1 VQVRRAYK
9 FRAYPTC
16 PQEGRAVRLLADHCD
31 LYNAALEE
39 RREAWRMRKAGISYC
54 MQSAQL
60 KDIRKADPGG
70 QGRHSFTAQQQTLR
84 RLDTAFKAF
93 YARCKAAGGGKKPG
107 YPRFKPYQRFS
118 QVMFVNRD
126 GAKWEAASGRWAY
139 ATFQAVGRVKVKQ
152 HRSVP
157 GLVKA
162 LQLKQ
167 EHRRWYV
174 IVVTD
179 TEPEP
184 LPPAGREV
192 GVDVGIARFLTTSDG
207 EVVGT
212 PGFFVASADLIADL
226 QRRKE
231 RATPGSGN
239 RDRLRRALARQWR
252 KVRNRRRDFHHKT
265 ARTLVSECDVIVLEE
280 LNIAGMTRRSTP
292 KPDPHNPGGYLP
304 NRAAAK
310 AGLNRSI
317 LDAGWAQFI
326 TILAGKAE
334 EAGRRVVFV
343 NAAGTSITCYQCGR
357 RCERPRQDTVACP
370 VHGPMDADVN
380 GARNIFT
387 RAGLGS
393 GQAANAA

>member
-1 VQVRRAYK
+1 MVAHV
-9 FRAYPTC
+9 
-16 PQEGRAVRLLADHCD
+16 V
-31 LYNAALEE
+31 
-39 RREAWRMRKAGISYC
+39 
-54 MQSAQL
+54 
-60 KDIRKADPGG
+60 DPG
-70 QGRHSFTAQQQTLR
+70 
-84 RLDTAFKAF
+84 
-93 YARCKAAGGGKKPG
+93 
-107 YPRFKPYQRFS
+107 
-118 QVMFVNRD
+118 
-126 GAKWEAASGRWAY
+126 AY

-167 EHRRWYV
+167 EHRRWCV

-207 EVVGT
+207 EVVGN
-212 PGFFVASADLIADL
+212 PGFLAASADLIADL

>member
-1 VQVRRAYK
+1 M
-9 FRAYPTC
+9 
-16 PQEGRAVRLLADHCD
+16 ESLLHGRL
-31 LYNAALEE
+31 
-39 RREAWRMRKAGISYC
+39 
-54 MQSAQL
+54 
-60 KDIRKADPGG
+60 
-70 QGRHSFTAQQQTLR
+70 LR

-118 QVMFVNRD
+118 QLMFVNRD

-207 EVVGT
+207 EVVGIRV
-212 PGFFVASADLIADL
+212 FAASADLIADL

-280 LNIAGMTRRSTP
+280 LNIAGMTRRFHS
-292 KPDPHNPGGYLP
+292 
-304 NRAAAK
+304 
-310 AGLNRSI
+310 
-317 LDAGWAQFI
+317 
-326 TILAGKAE
+326 
-334 EAGRRVVFV
+334 EA
-343 NAAGTSITCYQCGR
+343 
-357 RCERPRQDTVACP
+357 
-370 VHGPMDADVN
+370 
-380 GARNIFT
+380 
-387 RAGLGS
+387 
-393 GQAANAA
+393 